1 MSKERS
7 LFRSAVFVAIE
18 NERGEILLQRRG
30 KTGFLDGY
38 WDLSATGHL
47 EYDESCDEC
56 GVREVLEE
64 TGLHIVPDDMMLHA
78 IFQSNFEPGVHYL
91 NTIFRCKRWSGEVAS
106 GEPEKIIDLQWFK
119 PERFPDKLTV
129 GARVYVMSR
138 TNTTVKNYYVGRTE
152 FRNMMGYDYDN

>member
-47 EYDESCDEC
+47 EYNESCDEC

-64 TGLHIVPDDMMLHA
+64 TGLHIVPD
-78 IFQSNFEPGVHYL
+78 
-91 NTIFRCKRWSGEVAS
+91 T
-106 GEPEKIIDLQWFK
+106 
-119 PERFPDKLTV
+119 
-129 GARVYVMSR
+129 
-138 TNTTVKNYYVGRTE
+138 
-152 FRNMMGYDYDN
+152 